1 MSVAVVTG
9 AGRGLGAAVARE
21 LASRGMTVVAADID
35 LPAAERLAQ
44 EIEGDAVHCDVR
56 REDQVAALMA
66 HAAERH
72 GGLDVAVANAGVAG
86 VEPLV
91 EMSYEEF
98 RRVMAVNLDGVF
110 LTMKHAAAQMA
121 PRGGGSIVAMA
132 SITALAGSPLIGHYA
147 AAKAGVVSLAKTM
160 AIELRDAGVRVNAV
174 CPGFVD
180 TDMVRDHKGELEAGL
195 GGIDMDEVIAAKQG
209 RYGTP
214 EEVAK
219 LVAFVASPRAGFST
233 ASAFVIDGGARA
245 SLL

>member
-1 MSVAVVTG
+1 MSVDVVTG

-21 LASRGMTVVAADID
+21 LAARDMTVVVADID
-35 LPAAERLAQ
+35 DAAAQ
-44 EIEGDAVHCDVR
+44 QVAVEIDGDAVHCDVR
-56 REDQVAALMA
+56 QEDQVAALMA
-66 HAAERH
+66 HAVERH

-86 VEPLV
+86 VGPLV

-98 RRVMAVNLDGVF
+98 RRVTSVNLDGVF

-160 AIELRDAGVRVNAV
+160 AIELRDTGVRVNAV

-180 TDMVRDHKGELEAGL
+180 TEMVRDHKSALESGL

-219 LVAFVASPRAGFST
+219 LVAFVASSRAAFST